1 MKRGLVA
8 ACVVAGFLAAAGSW
22 AADAPTRTVT
32 MPGKVFEPA
41 SVDVL
46 VGTTVT
52 WRNDDS
58 INHTVTTDDDVLASG
73 YIPPG
78 GSFSFAFTRE
88 GRYAYHCTIHKFMRG
103 EVNVFGLVLAGP
115 EAPVVVG
122 QRVVLAGLAPPGTA
136 SVALRSPGSDVVVRA
151 KPDGSFAARLLVRGP
166 TVYRAWA
173 GALSSRAVRVL
184 AKPVVKLLRSGNAL
198 RVTTVPKR
206 PGATALL
213 QVYDRERFDW
223 VVVAYATLDASS
235 SARLTPDV
243 HADRVR
249 VLVKGSHGWAD
260 AASVAL
266 KLDT

>member
-1 MKRGLVA
+1 MRQGLAIATVVA
-8 ACVVAGFLAAAGSW
+8 ALLGAAGSV

-41 SVDVL
+41 KVDVL

-58 INHTVTTDDDVLASG
+58 TNHTVTTDDDVLASG

-122 QRVVLAGLAPPGTA
+122 QRVVLAGLAPPGTPT
-136 SVALRSPGSDVVVRA
+136 VALRSTGSDVVVRT

-166 TVYRAWA
+166 AVYRAWA
-173 GALSSRAVRVL
+173 GELSSPAVRIV
-184 AKPVVKLLRSGNAL
+184 AKPVVKLVRSGNAF
-198 RVTTVPKR
+198 RVTTVPAR
-206 PGATALL
+206 TGATALL

-223 VVVAYATLDASS
+223 VVVAHATLDASS

-249 VLVKGSHGWAD
+249 ALVKGSHGWAD
-260 AASVAL
+260 AASTAL